1 MDRGVL
7 RVHLDV
13 HDVMVHVRAL
23 LDVVDLD
30 DVLDDVDLDVLR
42 GVVHEELDV
51 PLRLVL
57 DGLRPGGS
65 RRSAR

>member
-23 LDVVDLD
+23 LDVVD
-30 DVLDDVDLDVLR
+30 LDDVDLDVLR